1 MKKDRHY
8 YYQELKDNDDLF
20 WNKEW
25 LKEAMQ
31 CTSKKKATWSVLEEN
46 IDKIINDSKYT
57 KDDFLDFISMQNKL
71 IASDLRALEGIKD

>member
-1 MKKDRHY
+1 MKKDRHH

-20 WNKEW
+20 LNKVW
-25 LKEAMQ
+25 LKEAML
-31 CTSKKKATWSVLEEN
+31 CTLTKHATWSVLEEN
-46 IDKIINDSKYT
+46 VDKIINDSKYT

>member
-20 WNKEW
+20 LNKEW

-31 CTSKKKATWSVLEEN
+31 CTLKKHATWSVLEEN

-71 IASDLRALEGIKD
+71 IASDLIALEGIKD